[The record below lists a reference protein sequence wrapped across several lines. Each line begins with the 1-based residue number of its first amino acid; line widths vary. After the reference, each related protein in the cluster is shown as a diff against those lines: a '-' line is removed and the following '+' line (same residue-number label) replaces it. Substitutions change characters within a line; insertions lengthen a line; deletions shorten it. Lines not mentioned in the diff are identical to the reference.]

1 MKQYIGF
8 IITVSLLFA
17 VASCASGTALVTG
30 TQREATNPETVVIY
44 TEPPANYEVIGS
56 EEFENILDSLSYKE
70 IKIMKKAINS
80 VIFKKENE
88 TKYDEVLEEQAFD
101 RAIEFN
107 AYNSDLS
114 KINPYEE
121 PVNGYND
128 FDYKC
133 KVLEKIS

>member
-1 MKQYIGF
+1 
-8 IITVSLLFA
+8 
-17 VASCASGTALVTG
+17 
-30 TQREATNPETVVIY
+30 
-44 TEPPANYEVIGS
+44 
-56 EEFENILDSLSYKE
+56 
-70 IKIMKKAINS
+70 MKKAINS

-107 AYNSDLS
+107 AYNRDLS